1 MTMNYVKELKRAIA
15 VRTDRVNHLEKM
27 IDDIHDRYKSM
38 TPEQLNEAVRDIAGM
53 RRELEDNRKFCEK
66 AKREV
71 AAFFAP
77 VVA

>member
-1 MTMNYVKELKRAIA
+1 MTMNYVKELKMAIA

-27 IDDIHDRYKSM
+27 IDDIHNRYKSM

-53 RRELEDNRKFCEK
+53 RRELEDHRKFCEK
-66 AKREV
+66 ARREV
-71 AAFFAP
+71 ATFFAP

>member
-1 MTMNYVKELKRAIA
+1 MTLNYVKELRRAIA

-27 IDDIHDRYKSM
+27 IDDIHSRYKSM
-38 TPEQLNEAVRDIAGM
+38 APEQLNEAVRDIAGM
-53 RRELEDNRKFCEK
+53 RRELEDHRKFCDK

-71 AAFFAP
+71 ATFFAP